1 METTL
6 ELPAQAAVLAAAEL
20 PFHTGAPRLPGDSI
34 QPDGLLARLR
44 ADREAVLGAVL
55 DLFTGC
61 GSRTLLE
68 LDLIDGAHWVE
79 QFAAVRSALLAGA
92 DAVRHTTRSL
102 TFAQATVAGYQ
113 AGLVEL
119 STQVVDSTHEMQRA
133 AERVQV
139 AAADMRTLQ
148 DKIEATSHNVIRSR
162 AALDQVQEEVREV
175 KHFVASTQSKVAS
188 FVESVRAVETMTATI
203 QDVANQTNLLAL
215 NAAIE
220 AARAGEAGRGF
231 AVVAD
236 EVRNLARKTASITH
250 KIDDLTLSI
259 RDNSGVLGR
268 DMETAVER
276 IERVDSHIST
286 VQDATSE
293 VQSTV
298 GGLLQVASTQHEHMQ
313 ALLHDAQAQCASG
326 ERSCNKVQAL
336 TAQAGAVAESVGRA
350 RTDLTQG
357 ASQFGALASPG
368 VALRI
373 ALAMHYAWIGDL
385 LCAAQTGKIVDMD
398 LSDYRGCQF
407 GTWYYGP
414 AQGYFGS
421 DAGFAATGG
430 VHKSVH
436 IAGQALVDALR
447 SGEQS
452 RIQAVGRELES
463 LTDTITERVEALMAL
478 VR

>member
-6 ELPAQAAVLAAAEL
+6 ELPAQATVLAPAEI
-20 PFHTGAPRLPGDSI
+20 PSHQGAPRLPGDSI

-44 ADREAVLGAVL
+44 ADREAVLSAVL

-102 TFAQATVAGYQ
+102 TSAQATVAGYQ

-119 STQVVDSTHEMQRA
+119 STQVVDTAHAMQITTD
-133 AERVQV
+133 RVQV
-139 AAADMRTLQ
+139 AAADMQTLQ
-148 DKIEATSHNVIRSR
+148 DKTEATSQNVIRGR
-162 AALDQVQEEVREV
+162 AALDQVQDEVREV
-175 KHFVASTQSKVAS
+175 KHFVASTQSKVTS
-188 FVESVRAVETMTATI
+188 FVDSVRAVETMTATI

-268 DMETAVER
+268 DMEAAVER
-276 IERVDSHIST
+276 IERVGNHIGT
-286 VQDATSE
+286 VQDATNE
-293 VQSTV
+293 VQNTI
-298 GGLLQVASTQHEHMQ
+298 GGLLQVASTQREHMQ
-313 ALLHDAQAQCASG
+313 ALVHEAQSQHAGG
-326 ERSCNKVQAL
+326 ELVCSKVQAL
-336 TAQAGAVAESVGRA
+336 TAQVGAMVESVGRA
-350 RTDLTQG
+350 RTHLTQG
-357 ASQFGALASPG
+357 ASHIGTLASPG

-385 LCAAQTGKIVDMD
+385 LAAAKTGKSVDMD
-398 LSDYRGCQF
+398 LPDERGCQF
-407 GTWYYGP
+407 GKWYYGP

-421 DAGFAATGG
+421 DAGFAATGS

-436 IAGQALVDALR
+436 IAGQALLDALR
-447 SGEQS
+447 SGDQS
-452 RIQAVGRELES
+452 RIHAVARELAG
-463 LTDTITERVEALMAL
+463 LTDTISERVEALMAL